1 MRPDLTKAVRDG
13 SSSPAGHRTEIR
25 GKRTRYFAV
34 TALVL
39 ATATGCGATDETAVS
54 QPDRGT
60 IGIAMPTT
68 ESVRWV
74 GDGESI
80 VRQFQ
85 LLGYKTDLRYAED
98 DIDKQVDQISDM
110 IENGDKAL
118 VIGAIDGTALKSVL
132 ARAADAEI
140 PVISYDRLI
149 RDTPNITYY
158 ATFDNFK
165 VGVLQAG
172 AIVKALK
179 LTGTKDSYNIEL
191 FAGSADDNNATFFF
205 NGAMSVLQPYLRSG
219 RLRVA
224 SGETAFAKVATQ
236 RWDGAVAKKRMQR
249 LLAGP
254 LQGERVDAVLAPND
268 GLSRSILEA
277 FEEDGYGRAGRKL
290 PVITGQDAEL
300 ESAKLIAAGKQTQ
313 TVYKDT
319 RELAK
324 VAVQMTNSLLLGGV
338 PEVNDEKQYDNGV
351 KVVPTFLLQ
360 PVNVDR
366 SNYQRVLVQG
376 GYYTAGQLAG

>member
-1 MRPDLTKAVRDG
+1 MRWIVA
-13 SSSPAGHRTEIR
+13 
-25 GKRTRYFAV
+25 
-34 TALVL
+34 ALMLL
-39 ATATGCGATDETAVS
+39 ASATGCSTADETTVE

-68 ESVRWV
+68 TSIRWV

-85 LLGYKTDLRYAED
+85 LLGYRTDLQYAED
-98 DIDKQVDQISDM
+98 DIDRQVAQITSM
-110 IENGDKAL
+110 INGKVRAL
-118 VIGAIDGTALKSVL
+118 VVGAIDGTALKDVL
-132 ARAADAEI
+132 ADAATAKI

-149 RDTPNITYY
+149 RDTPDITYY
-158 ATFDNFK
+158 ATFDNYK
-165 VGVLQAG
+165 VGVLQATT
-172 AIVKALK
+172 IIKALK
-179 LTGTKDSYNIEL
+179 LNSTGGSDTIEL

-205 NGAMSVLQPYLRSG
+205 NGAMSLLKPYLKAG
-219 RLRVA
+219 RLRVV
-224 SGETAFAKVATQ
+224 SGETAFTTVATQ
-236 RWDGAVAKKRMQR
+236 RWDNAVAKKRMKR

-254 LQGERVDAVLAPND
+254 LRGKRVNAVLCPND
-268 GLSRSILEA
+268 GIARAALEA
-277 FEEDGYGRAGRKL
+277 LQDDGYRKL

-300 ESAKLIAAGKQTQ
+300 ESAKLIAAGKQTE

-366 SNYQRVLVQG
+366 TNYKRVLIDG
-376 GYYTAGQLAG
+376 GYYTADQLAG

>member
-1 MRPDLTKAVRDG
+1 MRRFVVATM
-13 SSSPAGHRTEIR
+13 
-25 GKRTRYFAV
+25 
-34 TALVL
+34 VL
-39 ATATGCGATDETAVS
+39 ALLTGCSGTAEPAVE

-68 ESVRWV
+68 TSIRWV

-85 LLGYKTDLRYAED
+85 LLGYKTDLQYAED
-98 DIDKQVDQISDM
+98 DVNRQIDQITSM
-110 IENGDKAL
+110 IDGKVRAL
-118 VIGAIDGTALKSVL
+118 VVGAIDGTALKNVL
-132 ARAADAEI
+132 ADAATAKI

-149 RDTPNITYY
+149 RDTPDITYY
-158 ATFDNFK
+158 ATFDNYK
-165 VGVLQAG
+165 VGVLQATT
-172 AIVKALK
+172 IIKALR
-179 LTGTKDSYNIEL
+179 LDSTGGSDNIEL

-205 NGAMSVLQPYLRSG
+205 NGAMSLLRPYLRSG
-219 RLRVA
+219 RLRVV
-224 SGETAFAKVATQ
+224 SGETAFATVATQ
-236 RWDGAVAKKRMQR
+236 RWDNAVAKKRMKR

-254 LQGERVDAVLAPND
+254 LRGKRVDAVLCPND
-268 GLSRSILEA
+268 GIARAALEA
-277 FEEDGYGRAGRKL
+277 LQEDGYRKL

-300 ESAKLIAAGKQTQ
+300 ESAKLIAAGKQTE

-366 SNYQRVLVQG
+366 TNYRRVLIDG
-376 GYYTAGQLAG
+376 GYYTADQLAG

>member
-1 MRPDLTKAVRDG
+1 MRWIVAASMVLVTAAG
-13 SSSPAGHRTEIR
+13 CSSSA
-25 GKRTRYFAV
+25 
-34 TALVL
+34 
-39 ATATGCGATDETAVS
+39 DETAVV

-68 ESVRWV
+68 KSARWV
-74 GDGESI
+74 GDGKSI
-80 VRQFQ
+80 EQQFQ
-85 LLGYKTDLRYAED
+85 LLGYKTDLQYAED
-98 DIDKQVDQISDM
+98 DVDKQISQIKAMLSGG
-110 IENGDKAL
+110 EKAL
-118 VIGAIDGTALKSVL
+118 VVGAIDGTALKDVL
-132 ARAADAEI
+132 ASAATAKV

-165 VGVLQAG
+165 VGVLQATS
-172 AIVKALK
+172 IVKALK
-179 LTGTKDSYNIEL
+179 LNSTGGSDNVEL

-205 NGAMSVLQPYLRSG
+205 NGAMSVLTPYLKSG
-219 RLRVA
+219 RIKIA
-224 SGETAFAKVATQ
+224 SGETAFKTVATL

-254 LQGERVDAVLAPND
+254 LRGKTLNAVLSPYD
-268 GLSRSILEA
+268 GLSRGILEA
-277 FEEDGYGRAGRKL
+277 IQEAGYKKM

-300 ESAKLIAAGKQTQ
+300 DSVKLIAAGTQTE

-366 SNYQRVLVQG
+366 TNYKRVLIDG
-376 GYYTAGQLAG
+376 GYYTADQLAG